1 MILKIICI
9 IVLFCLIVYV
19 GYGILSYYKKRQQF
33 YEDLSNFINYLNTEI
48 SFLKTDLVSIIDKNC
63 NSYHSEMNDLLK
75 FYLENIKAKKNNFEA
90 KIKVLSKEEN
100 LDISNFFNSLGKT
113 NLQEQQTCIAH
124 YKCRFSEQ
132 KTKSEE
138 DKNKNGLTYFKLCI
152 VVGLGVCIV
161 LI

>member
-1 MILKIICI
+1 M
-9 IVLFCLIVYV
+9 
-19 GYGILSYYKKRQQF
+19 
-33 YEDLSNFINYLNTEI
+33 SN
-48 SFLKTDLVSIIDKNC
+48 
-63 NSYHSEMNDLLK
+63 
-75 FYLENIKAKKNNFEA
+75 
-90 KIKVLSKEEN
+90 EEN

-132 KTKSEE
+132 KAKSEE